1 MDSNTKETLL
11 ALIDG
16 LTKRQSSNF
25 YYEGDKI
32 IDEQGIKVLKNFIKN
47 A

>member
-1 MDSNTKETLL
+1 MDSNTKQTLL

-16 LTKRQSSNF
+16 LTKRQGASQ
-25 YYEGDKI
+25 YDRGDKI
-32 IDEQGIKVLKNFIKN
+32 IDEKGINVLKNFIKN